1 MTGGAILAV
10 LPLAIGLALA
20 ALPVTLIPI
29 ALAAKR
35 PPAVARA
42 FLLGWLLGIA
52 VVGTVVIVLADVIVL
67 PSGNLSWFGYIKI
80 AIGLVLIGLAG
91 RRWLGRPRAGEDPPV
106 PGWLASVDAM
116 GAGRAFGLALLLAG
130 LNPKNLALVLAGAVT
145 IAEATAVPAQQAAAL
160 AVFTVIG
167 SVGVA
172 APPVL
177 TLVLGD
183 RAGPLLRSVDEWM
196 TRQSTVIVAAV
207 LLVLGVVLIVNGVT
221 APR

>member
-1 MTGGAILAV
+1 VTGGAILAV

-130 LNPKNLALVLAGAVT
+130 LVT

-221 APR
+221 ALR

>member
-1 MTGGAILAV
+1 MTGGATLAV

-35 PPAVARA
+35 PPAVARTFA
-42 FLLGWLLGIA
+42 LGWLLGIA

-67 PSGNLSWFGYIKI
+67 PSGNLSWFGYVKV
-80 AIGLVLIGLAG
+80 AIGLVLIVLAG
-91 RRWLGRPRAGEDPPV
+91 RRWRGRPRAGEDPPV
-106 PGWLASVDAM
+106 PGWLASVDSM

-130 LNPKNLALVLAGAVT
+130 LNPKNLALVVAGAVT
-145 IAEATAVPAQQAAAL
+145 IAETTAVPAQQAVAL

-167 SVGVA
+167 SIGVA

-183 RAGPLLRSVDEWM
+183 RAGPLLRSVDDWM

-221 APR
+221 ALR

>member
-1 MTGGAILAV
+1 VTGGAILAV
-10 LPLAIGLALA
+10 
-20 ALPVTLIPI
+20 PVTLIPI

-172 APPVL
+172 CC
-177 TLVLGD
+177 G
-183 RAGPLLRSVDEWM
+183 RWM
-196 TRQSTVIVAAV
+196 
-207 LLVLGVVLIVNGVT
+207 NG
-221 APR
+221 